1 MSLDIL
7 IYAAVV
13 WILSLFTLIVCL
25 GFIET
30 PFVVTKFNL
39 SYVIDKFPRFTLKN
53 NHPVITIMLL
63 LSKKIKFTHMEL
75 FLVFS

>member
-25 GFIET
+25 GIIET
-30 PFVVTKFNL
+30 PLVVTKFNL
-39 SYVIDKFPRFTLKN
+39 SYVIDKFPRFTLK
-53 NHPVITIMLL
+53 
-63 LSKKIKFTHMEL
+63 K
-75 FLVFS
+75 